1 MRAKKKPCF
10 RMTEWLTK
18 TKKEIIPYLKQTQH
32 QNQLLCKNYFMIYH
46 DLESISL
53 SKPYR
58 ASNELTYLKESLDSG
73 HVSSLGV
80 FAQKCESWFEQH
92 LSCSR
97 ALMTHSCTA
106 ALEMVALLIETQ
118 PGDEIILPSFTFV
131 STANAFALRGA
142 SLKFAD
148 SLPNHPNVDPAS
160 IISLISSKTKAIVV
174 VHYAGMAVDMDSLL
188 VICREKN
195 IFLIK
200 DAAQGMYSHYKNRP
214 VGTIGDFATFSFHE
228 TKPISCGEGGMLII
242 NRPEY
247 IPLAEKILEKGTN
260 KIEFKRGGVQSYEW
274 NCLGSSFAASQLQ
287 AAVLLAQLEEVDMIF
302 EIRKSKWQIY
312 DRELKIENSS
322 FRLPQSS
329 DFSSYNT
336 SVFYLEILKPSLRNI
351 LIRKFNEKGIQ
362 ASFHYKCLHT
372 CPFGKQWNKEELP
385 NAKYW
390 EENIIRLPLHTD
402 LSDLEVVKIIG
413 ILNEFISESE

>member
-1 MRAKKKPCF
+1 MK
-10 RMTEWLTK
+10 
-18 TKKEIIPYLKQTQH
+18 
-32 QNQLLCKNYFMIYH
+32 
-46 DLESISL
+46 
-53 SKPYR
+53 
-58 ASNELTYLKESLDSG
+58 
-73 HVSSLGV
+73 
-80 FAQKCESWFEQH
+80 
-92 LSCSR
+92 
-97 ALMTHSCTA
+97 
-106 ALEMVALLIETQ
+106 
-118 PGDEIILPSFTFV
+118 
-131 STANAFALRGA
+131 
-142 SLKFAD
+142 
-148 SLPNHPNVDPAS
+148 
-160 IISLISSKTKAIVV
+160 
-174 VHYAGMAVDMDSLL
+174 
-188 VICREKN
+188 
-195 IFLIK
+195 
-200 DAAQGMYSHYKNRP
+200 
-214 VGTIGDFATFSFHE
+214 
-228 TKPISCGEGGMLII
+228 
-242 NRPEY
+242 
-247 IPLAEKILEKGTN
+247 KGTN

-322 FRLPQSS
+322 FRLPQSF

-372 CPFGKQWNKEELP
+372 SPFGKQWNKEELP

-413 ILNEFISESE
+413 ILNEFLSESE